1 MILHLGV
8 FALIQ
13 LAVMGCGVGVLII
26 MAVTGSLM
34 WWR

>member
-8 FALIQ
+8 FDLMM